1 MRINLCTYFDKN
13 YLSKFLTCMDSVIN
27 HDKDVMFYCLC
38 LDDYTYNY
46 LNNLNNKNLTLISL
60 NEVEDCFLELKYAKK
75 NREKVEYYFTLSPF
89 LPLYILKNFSVE
101 VINYIDSDLYFF
113 DSPRKII
120 DLLQDYSIII

>member
-1 MRINLCTYFDKN
+1 ML
-13 YLSKFLTCMDSVIN
+13 
-27 HDKDVMFYCLC
+27 
-38 LDDYTYNY
+38 
-46 LNNLNNKNLTLISL
+46 
-60 NEVEDCFLELKYAKK
+60 LELKYAKK

-120 DLLQDYSIII
+120 DLLQDYSIIIVEHGIKTKRFGKFNVGWLTFKNDIISKDCLKNGVKIA